1 MGFMHIAVG
10 DRVVAGVSEAII
22 THVVSADQVIVRDL
36 KTGAVEQVP
45 IQTLRPAPRP
55 TAPQNRE
62 TDLSLVSD
70 EDWATAQMRY
80 AAVRPLLELPRID
93 SIVLKEVAASS
104 GRHPATIYRW
114 LKRYREERHQTALIP
129 VKRGVEPG
137 HVRLQPEVDAIISAA
152 IKDRY
157 LTRNRVNA
165 THLHRDI
172 ALNCRSAGLP
182 VPHVNTVRNRIS
194 RLAPRTVVEGRSG
207 KRAAREQFEP
217 LQGHFPSEG
226 RPLAIVQIDHTKL
239 DLIVVDEIDRKP
251 LARPWFTVTIDVF
264 SRVVAGFYLSLEA
277 PSAASTGMC
286 VACAI
291 LPKDSLLAKWGITTR
306 WPVWGK
312 MAAIHCDNGKDFRGA
327 MLRQAC
333 QQYAIEL
340 LFRPVRQPQ
349 YGGHIERLM
358 GTFAREIHTLPG
370 TTFANPGER
379 KGYDS
384 EKHSALTLSELELW
398 LARYIVEIYHQRPHA
413 GLDGRTPISVYEEG
427 LTRTGLPQICT
438 AEEQLRLDFMPLEQ
452 RAVTVNGIVVD
463 NISYFHDVLRPWINT
478 KEKDGSRRRFVVR
491 RDPRDISIVH
501 FFDPELRQYFAIPY
515 RDTSHPAIS
524 VWELRE
530 IRRRLRQEG
539 RDSTDEDV
547 IFRAYEQMRTIENTA
562 VNKTKEMRR
571 NIERRNSRQ
580 THSTPPASS
589 SASAGEADWWEDQI
603 HPFNEVL
610 VAE

>member
-1 MGFMHIAVG
+1 MHIAVG
-10 DRVVAGVSEAII
+10 DRVMAGAGEAII

-36 KTGAVEQVP
+36 TTGAVEQLP
-45 IQTLRPAPRP
+45 IRTLRTAPRP

-80 AAVRPLLELPRID
+80 VAVKPLLELPRID
-93 SIVLKEVAASS
+93 TVVLKEVAATS

-114 LKRYREERHQTALIP
+114 LRRYREERHQTALIP
-129 VKRGVEPG
+129 VKRGVAPG
-137 HVRLQPEVDAIISAA
+137 HSRLQPEVEAIIGAA

-194 RLAPRTVVEGRSG
+194 RIAPRTVVEGRSG

-217 LQGHFPSEG
+217 IKGHFPSADH
-226 RPLAIVQIDHTKL
+226 PLAVVQIDHTRL
-239 DLIVVDEIDRKP
+239 DLIVVDEVDRKP
-251 LARPWFTVTIDVF
+251 LARPWFTVAIDVF
-264 SRVVAGFYLSLEA
+264 SRAVAGFYLSLEA

-291 LPKDSLLAKWGITTR
+291 LPKDSLLARWGIATR

-327 MLRQAC
+327 MLRRAC
-333 QQYAIEL
+333 QEYGIEL
-340 LFRPVRQPQ
+340 RFRPVRQPQ

-358 GTFAREIHTLPG
+358 GTFALEVHTLPG
-370 TTFANPGER
+370 TTFANAGER

-384 EKHSALTLSELELW
+384 EKHSALTISELELW
-398 LARYIVEIYHQRPHA
+398 LARYIVEIYHQKPHA
-413 GLDGRTPISVYEEG
+413 GLNGRTPISIYEEG
-427 LTRTGLPQICT
+427 ISRTGLPQICT
-438 AEEQLRLDFMPLEQ
+438 DEEQLRLDFMPLEQ
-452 RAVTVNGIVVD
+452 RAVTVNGIVLD

-478 KEKDGSRRRFVVR
+478 KGKDGRRRRFVVR
-491 RDPRDISIVH
+491 RDPRDISVVH
-501 FFDPELRQYFAIPY
+501 FFDPELKQYFAIPY
-515 RDTSHPAIS
+515 RDTSHPVIS

-530 IRRRLRQEG
+530 VRRRLRQEG
-539 RDSTDEDV
+539 RDSTNEDV
-547 IFRAYEQMRTIENTA
+547 IFSAYEQMRNIEETA
-562 VNKTKEMRR
+562 VTRTREMRR

-580 THSTPPASS
+580 THSTPPSSS
-589 SASAGEADWWEDQI
+589 SASARDADWWEEEI